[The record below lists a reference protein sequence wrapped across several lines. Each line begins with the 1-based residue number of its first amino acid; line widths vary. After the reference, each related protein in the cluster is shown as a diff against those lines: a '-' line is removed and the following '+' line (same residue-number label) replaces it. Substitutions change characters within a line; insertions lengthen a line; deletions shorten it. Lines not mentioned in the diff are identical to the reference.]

1 MLYPAELRAHGK
13 RTILLYSP
21 RGRGPEVGLRLR
33 NPFVWHAQ
41 MRREMLD
48 EELSRLKDV
57 PYSTWQKVVAAPIR
71 KRLTARDGKTYTLE
85 VTARPVHRDEI
96 LVTLSLASG
105 GLIRRGLMRQTFT
118 ITPDN
123 RFVV

>member
-21 RGRGPEVGLRLR
+21 RGRGPQVGLRLR
-33 NPFVWHAQ
+33 NPFVWRAQ
-41 MRREMLD
+41 IQRELLD
-48 EELSRLKDV
+48 EELSRLRDV

-71 KRLTARDGKTYTLE
+71 KTLTARDGKAYTLE
-85 VTARPVHRDEI
+85 VTARPLHRDDI
-96 LVTLSLASG
+96 LVTLSLATR

-118 ITPDN
+118 ITSDN